1 MSGRYLCY
9 GTCRNEFPE
18 CPGRESAISRLE
30 ENLVNRRGILLA
42 LIESLRLHQWAKN
55 LLIFVPLVLAGKTG
69 NAEAWIACLL
79 GFIALGILA
88 SSTYIANDLQDI
100 NSDRL
105 HWSKRE
111 RPLARGDLP
120 VAVARLVVPLGVAL
134 SLAIAISIDRG
145 SIWTLLVYIALT
157 LLYSLR
163 LKRVPIFDVFL
174 LAVLFTLR
182 LVYGI
187 QLADV
192 PLSPWL
198 LVFSMFIFTSLSL
211 AKRQTEV
218 GRHGA
223 LGREHVNGRGYVAKD
238 APLLFALGLATGTGA
253 VLIMILYL
261 IHDAFKA
268 SFYHSPFVLW
278 CLPAILFLWLGRIW
292 LLVGR
297 DEVDDDPLWF
307 ALRDNVS
314 LALGAG
320 MGATFLVAWQL

>member
-1 MSGRYLCY
+1 M
-9 GTCRNEFPE
+9 
-18 CPGRESAISRLE
+18 
-30 ENLVNRRGILLA
+30 LA

-55 LLIFVPLVLAGKTG
+55 LLIFVPLVLAGKSDSI
-69 NAEAWIACLL
+69 EAWTSCLL
-79 GFIALGILA
+79 GFVALGILA
-88 SSTYIANDLQDI
+88 SSTYVANDLWDLKF
-100 NSDRL
+100 DRL

-120 VAVARLVVPLGVAL
+120 VPVARMVVPLGVVL
-134 SLAIAISIDRG
+134 SFAIAISIDRG
-145 SIWTLLVYIALT
+145 AIWTLLVYMVLT
-157 LLYSLR
+157 LAYSLR

-187 QLADV
+187 QLAV
-192 PLSPWL
+192 VTPSPWL

-218 GRHGA
+218 GRNGA
-223 LGREHVNGRGYVAKD
+223 LGRDLVNGRGYVAKD
-238 APLLFALGLATGTGA
+238 APLLFGLGLSTAAGA
-253 VLIMILYL
+253 VLIMVLYL
-261 IHDAFKA
+261 IHEAFGA
-268 SFYHSPFVLW
+268 AFYRSPVVLW
-278 CLPAILFLWLGRIW
+278 SLPAILFLWLGRLW

-314 LALGAG
+314 LG
-320 MGATFLVAWQL
+320 MGVAMAAAFLVAWQL

>member
-1 MSGRYLCY
+1 V
-9 GTCRNEFPE
+9 
-18 CPGRESAISRLE
+18 RESPISRVE
-30 ENLVNRRGILLA
+30 ENLVARRGILLA

-55 LLIFVPLVLAGKTG
+55 LLIFVPLVLAGKSESV
-69 NAEAWIACLL
+69 EAWTSCLL
-79 GFIALGILA
+79 GFVALGVMA
-88 SSTYIANDLQDI
+88 SSTYIANDLWDLKH
-100 NSDRL
+100 DRL

-120 VAVARLVVPLGVAL
+120 VPVARLVVPVGLLL

-145 SIWTLLVYIALT
+145 AIWTLLVYVVLT
-157 LLYSLR
+157 VAYSLR
-163 LKRVPIFDVFL
+163 LKRVPILDVFL

-192 PLSPWL
+192 PASPWL

-218 GRHGA
+218 GRNGA
-223 LGREHVNGRGYVAKD
+223 LGRERVNGRGYVAKD
-238 APLLFALGLATGTGA
+238 APLLFGLGLATSTGA
-253 VLIMILYL
+253 VLIMVLYL
-261 IHDAFKA
+261 IHEAFGA
-268 SFYHSPFVLW
+268 TFYKSPVALW
-278 CLPAILFLWLGRIW
+278 CLPGILFLWLGRIW

-297 DEVDDDPLWF
+297 DQIDDDPIWF

-314 LALGAG
+314 LALGAA
-320 MGATFLVAWQL
+320 MTAAFLVAWQL

>member
-1 MSGRYLCY
+1 
-9 GTCRNEFPE
+9 
-18 CPGRESAISRLE
+18 
-30 ENLVNRRGILLA
+30 
-42 LIESLRLHQWAKN
+42 
-55 LLIFVPLVLAGKTG
+55 LIFVPLVLAGKSE
-69 NAEAWIACLL
+69 NVEAWTSCLL
-79 GFIALGILA
+79 GFVALGVMA
-88 SSTYIANDLQDI
+88 SSTYVANDLWDLKH
-100 NSDRL
+100 DRL

-120 VAVARLVVPLGVAL
+120 VPVARLVVPVGLLL

-145 SIWTLLVYIALT
+145 AIWTLLVYVVLT
-157 LLYSLR
+157 VAYSLR
-163 LKRVPIFDVFL
+163 LKRVPIVDVFL

-187 QLADV
+187 QLATV
-192 PLSPWL
+192 PASPWL

-218 GRHGA
+218 ARNGA
-223 LGREHVNGRGYVAKD
+223 LGRDQVNGRGYVAKD
-238 APLLFALGLATGTGA
+238 TPLLFGLGLATAAGS
-253 VLIMILYL
+253 VLIMSLYL
-261 IHDAFKA
+261 IHEAFPA
-268 SFYHSPFVLW
+268 GFYKSPIVLC

-292 LLVGR
+292 LVVGR

-320 MGATFLVAWQL
+320 MMAVFLVAWHL